1 MQHKYPYKPKLTLP
15 SYKCVIT
22 VRSHQVCHV
31 YVLHLSTGEIS
42 LIRLITADKINTTD
56 TLTIQAADGGN
67 PPCTETIDIPIT
79 FTDAK
84 TIRFVSSIQ

>member
-1 MQHKYPYKPKLTLP
+1 M
-15 SYKCVIT
+15 
-22 VRSHQVCHV
+22 CHYCYDNIKFV
-31 YVLHLSTGEIS
+31 MFMFCTSLSTGEIS

-67 PPCTETIDIPIT
+67 PPCTETIDIPIR

-84 TIRFVSSIQ
+84 TIRFVS